1 MKTRNASC
9 QMYGKGLQG
18 EIRGVCEEAIHITV
32 DYSILYPAAQT
43 ARLVMVPSS
52 LEQCRVTL
60 EVQIIHY
67 TLVSEVAARL
77 QLDELRNPLLTAS
90 TLRAPVF
97 ARLIMRHPHPDRV
110 VRVGGEACA
119 ADMTLGPLCTIYQ
132 LNGSS
137 LVHLAGTTRCKR
149 QGAVRTREK
158 IGIGSDIV
166 PIRVISIGFRSK
178 TSTPMRSPRSSN
190 RSIPVA
196 CSSLGGSSA

>member
-1 MKTRNASC
+1 MSLCNSTPINARWTSFVTNPCPRSAGSETLKTRNASC

-119 ADMTLGPLCTIYQ
+119 ADMTLGPLFARQ
-132 LNGSS
+132 LLQPADPS
-137 LVHLAGTTRCKR
+137 
-149 QGAVRTREK
+149 
-158 IGIGSDIV
+158 
-166 PIRVISIGFRSK
+166 
-178 TSTPMRSPRSSN
+178 
-190 RSIPVA
+190 
-196 CSSLGGSSA
+196 

>member
-1 MKTRNASC
+1 VKTRNASC

-119 ADMTLGPLCTIYQ
+119 ADMTLGPLFARQ
-132 LNGSS
+132 LLQPADPS
-137 LVHLAGTTRCKR
+137 
-149 QGAVRTREK
+149 
-158 IGIGSDIV
+158 
-166 PIRVISIGFRSK
+166 
-178 TSTPMRSPRSSN
+178 
-190 RSIPVA
+190 
-196 CSSLGGSSA
+196 